1 MNDDELR
8 KLLRNS
14 LTGRRAPDSVRAG
27 VFAALAGRRPVR
39 SFALLAFAAA
49 AILCAVGLKLAAR
62 ARANDLPPAVV
73 EAMARHQEPPP
84 AIHGAQALQRGEIS
98 DKIQR
103 QSGLSVEM
111 PILRDAGFHA
121 LEAHTC
127 DGFGAQ
133 HVIYA
138 NSFTKLSCFILEA
151 SRVDLSRGRRVEEV
165 GVEAFGFARG
175 DTSVVAIREGGL
187 VKLWVS
193 DLRERH
199 LCDIAVDVE
208 RKRNK
213 VKTLVLGG
221 VKEAAVKAAEQV
233 FRAIPG
239 VQDVKVE
246 SGKARLLIDPDRVTE
261 FEIGAVAVETGVAD
275 WPTPAGGDSR

>member
-1 MNDDELR
+1 MTDDELK

-14 LTGRRAPDSVRAG
+14 LTGRKAPDSARAR
-27 VFAALAGRRPVR
+27 VFAGLAGRRSVR
-39 SFALLAFAAA
+39 SLGLLVFAAA
-49 AILCAVGLKLAAR
+49 AIVCAVGLKLVVRAKAAE
-62 ARANDLPPAVV
+62 LPEAVA
-73 EAMARHQEPPP
+73 EAMDRHREPPP
-84 AIHGAQALQRGEIS
+84 SIHQSQALQRREIS
-98 DKIQR
+98 EKIQQ

-111 PILRDAGFHA
+111 PVLRDAGYDA
-121 LEAHTC
+121 LEAHAC

-138 NSFTKLSCFILEA
+138 NSFSNLSCFILEA
-151 SRVDLSRGRRVEEV
+151 SRVDLSKAKRVEKD
-165 GVEAFGFARG
+165 GVEAYHFARG
-175 DTSVVAIREGGL
+175 DLSVVAVREGGV

-193 DLRERH
+193 DLRVKH
-199 LCDIAVDVE
+199 LSDIAVDVE

-221 VKEAAVKAAEQV
+221 VKDAAAKAAEQV
-233 FRAIPG
+233 FRSIPG

-246 SGKARLLIDPDRVTE
+246 SGKARLLIDPDRVSE
-261 FEIGAVAVETGVAD
+261 VEIGVVAVETGVAD

>member
-1 MNDDELR
+1 MTDDELK

-14 LTGRRAPDSVRAG
+14 LAGRRAPDSARAR
-27 VFAALAGRRPVR
+27 VFAALGGRRPVR
-39 SFALLAFAAA
+39 SLGLLAFAAA
-49 AILCAVGLKLAAR
+49 AIACAVGVKFVVR
-62 ARANDLPPAVV
+62 AKSADLPPAVA
-73 EAMARHQEPPP
+73 EAMGRHREPPP
-84 AIHGAQALQRGEIS
+84 AMHGAQALQRREIS
-98 DKIQR
+98 EKIQQ
-103 QSGLSVEM
+103 QSGLSVEL
-111 PILRDAGFHA
+111 PILRDAGFDA

-138 NSFTKLSCFILEA
+138 NSFSKLSCFILEA
-151 SRVDLSRGRRVEEV
+151 SRVDLSRARRVEED
-165 GVEAFGFARG
+165 GVEAYLFGR
-175 DTSVVAIREGGL
+175 DDVSVVAVREGGL

-193 DLRERH
+193 DLRAKH
-199 LCDIAVDVE
+199 LSDIAIDVE

-221 VKEAAVKAAEQV
+221 VKDAAAKAAEQV

-239 VQDVKVE
+239 VQDVRVE
-246 SGKARLLIDPDRVTE
+246 TGKARVQFDPDRVTE
-261 FEIGAVAVETGVAD
+261 LEIGAVAVETGVAD